1 MVEIDMV
8 RPGFPDDGLT
18 LSKVSEL
25 IFCAYKGVRTVAAKS
40 TTSAR
45 QNARATVVKN
55 EWDVGK
61 VFPVQA
67 KTIEEC

>member
-1 MVEIDMV
+1 ME
-8 RPGFPDDGLT
+8 LT

-55 EWDVGK
+55 KWDVGK
-61 VFPVQA
+61 VLPVQA
-67 KTIEEC
+67 KKLKDAY